1 MNMLRVLLGV
11 QMSKLQVRVNSCLQ
25 WANDRVS
32 KTVGAKNR
40 ELSCGWLVCYIHSP
54 FLACCQCIAGTHLLK
69 ERIWAN
75 SGTSKKKNIISG
87 PTPPTNTSCCVALPL
102 KCSAWLPSAPKSF
115 WVLQCDHV
123 NRQALPCGRGQNG
136 RRNISLPCWRRLQSN
151 WLTRLIFI
159 STELILFTFP
169 FYSSPTPFFLVL
181 PLLFPCPS
189 STSLLSTHPH
199 PLWSAASI
207 TRQPSLND
215 VTLYV
220 RWEPHPM
227 VGQGHSANKFQQ
239 KGFIMILRGFFNQL
253 FF

>member
-1 MNMLRVLLGV
+1 MLHANQLWADYQDHMTSILKAAVESSSSPSPHRLVAKLPWRPSLATLINIHECMNMLRVLLGV

-102 KCSAWLPSAPKSF
+102 KCSALPSHS
-115 WVLQCDHV
+115 WQL
-123 NRQALPCGRGQNG
+123 G
-136 RRNISLPCWRRLQSN
+136 
-151 WLTRLIFI
+151 
-159 STELILFTFP
+159 FP
-169 FYSSPTPFFLVL
+169 VPLSPFESSSV
-181 PLLFPCPS
+181 
-189 STSLLSTHPH
+189 
-199 PLWSAASI
+199 
-207 TRQPSLND
+207 
-215 VTLYV
+215 
-220 RWEPHPM
+220 
-227 VGQGHSANKFQQ
+227 
-239 KGFIMILRGFFNQL
+239 IM
-253 FF
+253 